1 MADAKTRACLENV
14 IWLNLL
20 GRFVVKIG
28 LRCFEPC
35 FVAFDFA
42 CVKTEFDADPV
53 STVVGGTSST
63 RTPCVG
69 GDNLTVAVSDTARDK
84 LALLPCVLAPQ
95 IDSVGGRSVR
105 SHASSDDMG
114 KPHRCER

>member
-1 MADAKTRACLENV
+1 MENV

-35 FVAFDFA
+35 FVAFDYA
-42 CVKTEFDADPV
+42 YVKTEFDADPV

-69 GDNLTVAVSDTARDK
+69 GDNLTVAVSDTDSGSKR
-84 LALLPCVLAPQ
+84 Q
-95 IDSVGGRSVR
+95 IGPLTLCAGTTN
-105 SHASSDDMG
+105 
-114 KPHRCER
+114 